1 MQVDNTAFSALG
13 STSARPDTLRKR
25 VGRGPGS
32 PETPTCRKLGLN
44 RRPFG
49 GCRIRSTRSEG
60 LPGMNVEAEVLVEE
74 FDGIGL
80 ITLNRPKAINALTL
94 GMVRV
99 IAAALNGWSAS
110 DGVRLVLIRGAG
122 ERGLC
127 AGGDIRAIYEDMLS
141 GDPRPVGFWREEYVL
156 NQMIADYAKPI
167 VAVMNGIVMGG
178 GIGLSAHAS
187 HRIVTETTTI
197 AMPETSIGFL
207 PDVGASYLLS
217 RAPGES
223 GTFLAL
229 TADRVAAADAL
240 FLDLADFHI
249 EMARLADLPQ
259 LLRDCQTAEDIEKP
273 LLALATPPG
282 PGFLEQARSW
292 IDEAFSAD
300 SVEEIC
306 ARLAARGETEALD
319 NLQKIRGNSSTSL
332 KIALRALRKG
342 RAYGKLAPCLAMELT
357 VANHLMRSHD
367 MREGIR
373 AAVIDKDRKP
383 NWSPAKLEDVSDAE
397 VEAYFSDLI

>member
-1 MQVDNTAFSALG
+1 
-13 STSARPDTLRKR
+13 
-25 VGRGPGS
+25 
-32 PETPTCRKLGLN
+32 
-44 RRPFG
+44 
-49 GCRIRSTRSEG
+49 
-60 LPGMNVEAEVLVEE
+60 MNVEAEVLVEE

-80 ITLNRPKAINALTL
+80 ITLNRPKANNALTL

-357 VANHLMRSHD
+357 VATHLMRSHD

-383 NWSPAKLEDVSDAE
+383 KWSPARLEDVSDE
-397 VEAYFSDLI
+397 TVEAYFLDSDLK

>member
-1 MQVDNTAFSALG
+1 
-13 STSARPDTLRKR
+13 
-25 VGRGPGS
+25 
-32 PETPTCRKLGLN
+32 
-44 RRPFG
+44 
-49 GCRIRSTRSEG
+49 
-60 LPGMNVEAEVLVEE
+60 MNVEAEVLVEE

-217 RAPGES
+217 RAP
-223 GTFLAL
+223 A
-229 TADRVAAADAL
+229 
-240 FLDLADFHI
+240 
-249 EMARLADLPQ
+249 
-259 LLRDCQTAEDIEKP
+259 
-273 LLALATPPG
+273 
-282 PGFLEQARSW
+282 
-292 IDEAFSAD
+292 
-300 SVEEIC
+300 IC
-306 ARLAARGETEALD
+306 CRG
-319 NLQKIRGNSSTSL
+319 R
-332 KIALRALRKG
+332 
-342 RAYGKLAPCLAMELT
+342 
-357 VANHLMRSHD
+357 
-367 MREGIR
+367 
-373 AAVIDKDRKP
+373 
-383 NWSPAKLEDVSDAE
+383 PAKAE
-397 VEAYFSDLI
+397 PFWR